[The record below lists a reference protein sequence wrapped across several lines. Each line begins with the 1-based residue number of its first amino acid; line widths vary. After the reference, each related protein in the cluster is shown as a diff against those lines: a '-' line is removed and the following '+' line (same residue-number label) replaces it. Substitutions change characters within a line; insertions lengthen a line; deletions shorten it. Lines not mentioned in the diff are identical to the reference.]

1 MSIEI
6 LMSEKNLIV
15 QHNKIIEAK
24 YKLSIGEQRLIKVL
38 VSMIEKD
45 DEDFKIYKISIKHLS
60 DLLGISDNDFYKR
73 VENISKKLISNVLTF
88 KNEDGRKL
96 QVSWLSSADYI
107 YKKGIVELEFS
118 PKLKPFLLQL
128 KSHFTSYELGNI
140 INLKHTYSIRVY
152 ELLKQYEKIGHRK
165 FSVSD
170 FRDAL
175 ALEDG
180 EYKQFCDFRRWILKT
195 AQKELAEKTDI
206 SFVWEEEKQG
216 QKCVALKFIITSQKR
231 LKVTDKKETDTHTQT
246 IEQTDVQVNFDAI
259 QQQAEETKAPD
270 NKYIQK
276 LIDMDVTRA
285 VAVQL
290 AEEFDGER
298 IDRAIAY
305 TKEKQKEGYV
315 KNQAAF
321 VVVAIQRSFV
331 DPQAEERARGAE
343 VLRLYEEREKLKKR
357 WEEIK
362 AQYEKWKAG
371 AVELTLLEMTVE
383 EIEQEKRE
391 FMESING
398 VMRSAIQKN
407 KQSEKRHFLL
417 YLRQKLPLDTL
428 ETWAQK
434 NTVDL
439 SVFSDEIRN
448 QL

>member
-45 DEDFKIYKISIKHLS
+45 DEDFKVYQISIKHLS

-96 QVSWLSSADYI
+96 QVAWLSSADYI

-152 ELLKQYEKIGHRK
+152 ELLKQYEKIGHRR

-231 LKVTDKKETDTHTQT
+231 LKITAKEDTKVIQQ
-246 IEQTDVQVNFDAI
+246 IDVQLGFDPVHDKVEEIKEEPENEYI
-259 QQQAEETKAPD
+259 QQLVD
-270 NKYIQK
+270 
-276 LIDMDVTRA
+276 LGVTSA
-285 VAVQL
+285 VAVDL
-290 AEEFDGER
+290 VADYDAER
-298 IDRAIAY
+298 IERCISL
-305 TKEKQKEGYV
+305 TKENSHV
-315 KNQAAF
+315 INPAAF
-321 VVVAIQRSFV
+321 VVVAIQRGFI
-331 DPQAEERARGAE
+331 DLKAEEKAKGAELLRLAEEREQLKKSWEKVKGRYEDWKTRAVNAALQEMATAE
-343 VLRLYEEREKLKKR
+343 VEEYRR
-357 WEEIK
+357 
-362 AQYEKWKAG
+362 Q
-371 AVELTLLEMTVE
+371 
-383 EIEQEKRE
+383 
-391 FMESING
+391 FMDSQKG
-398 VMRSAIQKN
+398 VMRDAIN
-407 KQSEKRHFLL
+407 RSEESKKRHFLL
-417 YLRQKLPLDTL
+417 YMRGNLSLDSL
-428 ETWAQK
+428 DVWARK
-434 NTVDL
+434 NAVDL
-439 SVFSDEIRN
+439 SVFPDDMK
-448 QL
+448 QK